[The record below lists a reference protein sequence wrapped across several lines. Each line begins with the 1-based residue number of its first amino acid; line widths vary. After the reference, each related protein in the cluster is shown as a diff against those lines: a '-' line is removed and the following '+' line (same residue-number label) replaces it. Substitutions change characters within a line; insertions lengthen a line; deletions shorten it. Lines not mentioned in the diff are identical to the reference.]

1 MKHKGTHDAKYELLS
16 LGNTLNDMR
25 DCAEQME
32 EVESFDQLNLSS
44 EESLA
49 FTYMFNLIESMKER
63 MDQLFSEM

>member
-1 MKHKGTHDAKYELLS
+1 MPNMSYCRWE
-16 LGNTLNDMR
+16 NTLNDMR

-63 MDQLFSEM
+63 MDQLCSEI

>member
-1 MKHKGTHDAKYELLS
+1 MPNMSYCRWE
-16 LGNTLNDMR
+16 NTLNDMR

-63 MDQLFSEM
+63 MEQLCSEM